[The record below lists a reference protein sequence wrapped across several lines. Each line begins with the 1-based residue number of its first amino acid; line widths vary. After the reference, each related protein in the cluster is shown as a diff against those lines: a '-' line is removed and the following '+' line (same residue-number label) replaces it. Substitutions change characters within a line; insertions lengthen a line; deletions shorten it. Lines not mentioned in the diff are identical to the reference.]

1 MFLRAPV
8 LCWGVDVPRYPISRR
23 TGQFSALNIWPIRAA
38 LLISPREITACWPLH
53 TCVWFRIEVE
63 CNLNSNWASAFQST
77 FEPHQSPLCQSK
89 PSQWLI
95 REKHASRC
103 WSCVLSRIHHWHMRA
118 GWTLELA
125 SFLSAIHFNILRSN
139 CIMQSSSALQERWQ
153 SCTCLHKDCFYI

>member
-38 LLISPREITACWPLH
+38 LLISPLH
-53 TCVWFRIEVE
+53 TCVWLRIEVE

-95 REKHASRC
+95 WEKHASWC

-125 SFLSAIHFNILRSN
+125 SFLFAIHFNILRSN